1 MRIIV
6 CDLSTGSVDILNLDK
21 KAEEYVNSID
31 NMNLFL
37 EQCDYNPDE
46 VQWMEVKGLIQEH
59 SIYMNGSYPGF
70 DFMD

>member
-21 KAEEYVNSID
+21 EAEEYVNSID

-37 EQCDYNPDE
+37 EQCGYNPDE
-46 VQWMEVKGLIQEH
+46 VQWMEVKGLIQEQ
-59 SIYMNGSYPGF
+59 SIYMNGSYPRF
-70 DFMD
+70 DFRD